1 MKVILLEDV
10 ERLGRRG
17 SIMNVA
23 NGYGRNFLIPRK
35 LAVPATE
42 ANMKFAEVQNK
53 KVEVQEAK
61 EEKSASQLKSELE
74 NVSITIPMKS
84 GEGEVLFGSVTS
96 ANIADALEKQ
106 GYTIDKRKIE
116 LEEPIKRLGEYQVS
130 VKLHRKI
137 AAEITVSVVK
147 E

>member
-10 ERLGRRG
+10 DRLGKRG
-17 SIMNVA
+17 AILNVA

-61 EEKSASQLKSELE
+61 EEKSAAELKSELE
-74 NVSITIPMKS
+74 NVSVTIPMKS

-106 GYTIDKRKIE
+106 GYTIDKRRIE
-116 LEEPIKRLGEYQVS
+116 LEEPIKRLGDYQVS

-137 AAEITVSVVK
+137 AADIKVSVVK

>member
-10 ERLGRRG
+10 ERLGKRG
-17 SIMNVA
+17 ATLNVA

-42 ANMKFAEVQNK
+42 ANRNLAEVQSK
-53 KVEVQEAK
+53 KVEVLEAK

-74 NVSITIPMKS
+74 NVSITIPMKA
-84 GEGEVLFGSVTS
+84 GEGDMLFGSVTTAS
-96 ANIADALEKQ
+96 IAEALEKQ
-106 GYTIDKRKIE
+106 GFTIDKRRIE
-116 LEEPIKRLGEYQVS
+116 LEEPIKRLGDHHVN
-130 VKLHRKI
+130 VKLHRKV
-137 AAEITVSVVK
+137 AAEVKVSVVK

>member
-17 SIMNVA
+17 AVLNVA

-35 LAVPATE
+35 LAVPATA

-53 KVEVQEAK
+53 KVQVQEAK
-61 EEKSASQLKSELE
+61 EEKSASELKSELE
-74 NVSITIPMKS
+74 KVSITIPMKS
-84 GEGEVLFGSVTS
+84 GESDVLFGSVTS
-96 ANIADALEKQ
+96 ANIAEALEKE
-106 GYTIDKRKIE
+106 GYTIDKRRIE
-116 LEEPIKRLGEYQVS
+116 LEEPIKRLGDYHVS
-130 VKLHRKI
+130 VKLHRNV
-137 AAEITVSVVK
+137 AAEVKVSVVK